1 MADASPPPPPNCF
14 GPPEARD
21 ALRSVGSALPE
32 MPRPEALLESVIDEA
47 LRVLEA
53 DAGRIRILADGQT
66 LTTAAFR
73 GPAEFEQRVAES
85 EDERELREVAIDRGH
100 LWHRPL
106 AIDPRQ
112 PAGHVGIPLAVQDQV
127 IGLLELWRLEGQDFS
142 AESDELLLML
152 SKFATAMV
160 CGTALYS
167 DLEARHRQ
175 LQALHDVQFLITS
188 HRELQEVLD
197 AIVLNTRRMFQA
209 RECTIRLVER
219 DASGNLQLRVVAWA
233 GRPLSAQTV
242 WPLTKGSIDD
252 EVMSG
257 KLVHIGDMRTDA
269 RVQDHDAIRRRG
281 LVSLLAA
288 PMRHGDQIIGGLRVY
303 TSTVHHFSPD
313 ECALLE
319 SLAGQ
324 AAVAIENARLYSQL
338 AHAHDRIL
346 ESYEELRE
354 TQAELVKKE
363 KLAALGE
370 MSALVAHEIR
380 NPLTAV
386 RGFAQ
391 RVQRKIADQPALAQ
405 SLQIVID
412 EVDRLN
418 RVLNDVLDF
427 ARRLE
432 PRMGIHALN
441 RLVAD
446 VVGLEGPV
454 LLERKIHLVTDCA
467 PDLPPVRM
475 DINQMRQVLLNL
487 VANARQAIVQSGT
500 ITLRTRRE
508 AGGWQALDVID
519 TGSGMPPEVQAKLFT
534 PFFTTKLRGTGLGLS
549 AAQRILDDHGGRIT
563 YQTELG
569 QGTTFTL
576 HIPPAPDEDDEDRL
590 PPRRA

>member
-1 MADASPPPPPNCF
+1 MPDPKPDPARTHANVADAR
-14 GPPEARD
+14 G
-21 ALRSVGSALPE
+21 ALRTISQVLPE
-32 MPRPEALLESVIDEA
+32 PPRPETLLVAVLEEA
-47 LRVLEA
+47 CRMLEA
-53 DAGRIRILADGQT
+53 DAGRIRILADGQV

-73 GPAEFEQRVAES
+73 GPDGFEQRVAEG
-85 EDERELREVAIDRGH
+85 EDEQDLQEVAIKRG
-100 LWHRPL
+100 LIWHRPMV
-106 AIDPRQ
+106 IDPRQ
-112 PAGHVGIPLAVQDQV
+112 PASRVAMPLLVQTQV
-127 IGLLELWRLEGQDFS
+127 IGVLELWRQEGPDF
-142 AESDELLLML
+142 ATESDDLLGML
-152 SKFATAMV
+152 SKFACAMV

-197 AIVLNTRRMFQA
+197 AIVQNTRRMFQA

-219 DASGNLQLRVVAWA
+219 GPQGGLQLRVVAWS
-233 GRPLSAQTV
+233 GRPVSARVV
-242 WPLTKGSIDD
+242 WPLERGSIDD
-252 EVMSG
+252 EVMAG
-257 KLVHIGDMRTDA
+257 RIVYIEDLRTDA
-269 RVQDHDAIRRRG
+269 RVQDAESIVQRG

-288 PMRHGDQIIGGLRVY
+288 PLRHGDQIIGGLRVY
-303 TSTVHHFSPD
+303 TGMVHQFSGD
-313 ECALLE
+313 EAALLE

-370 MSALVAHEIR
+370 MAALVAHEIR

-391 RVQRKIADQPALAQ
+391 RVQRKLAEQPPLAQ

-432 PRMGIHALN
+432 PRFGEHSLN

-446 VVGLEGPV
+446 VVGLEAAV
-454 LLERKIHLVTDCA
+454 LTERQIQIITDCA

-475 DINQMRQVLLNL
+475 DPNQMRQVLLNL
-487 VANARQAIVQSGT
+487 VANARQAMGT
-500 ITLRTRRE
+500 GGSMTLRTRHE
-508 AGGWQALDVID
+508 ADGWQALDVTD
-519 TGSGMPPEVQAKLFT
+519 TGPGIPPDVQAKLFT

-549 AAQRILDDHGGRIT
+549 AAQRIVEDHGGRIT
-563 YQTELG
+563 YETTEG
-569 QGTTFTL
+569 RGTTFTL
-576 HIPPAPDEDDEDRL
+576 HL
-590 PPRRA
+590 PPKPPEPEAAPALDI